1 MENQYTT
8 PFAQWARIFEI
19 IIPIY
24 MFGKSW
30 AMFDEKTVQLF
41 QAVFPKF
48 LVDGAVTIRGFFE
61 TGGEAFGRFVATYA
75 GTLLGFVVVV
85 LLAVVMHLVLRDRK
99 FIDTLRLT
107 SVTLIPFALMNGTL
121 SHVMKTYLE
130 NIDAASATPEALE
143 QAVVTASNNYFY
155 LFTLFYIIALW
166 VMSRRTG
173 VQGWK
178 KWAVVAIGLLFTI
191 IYVQSGLLIDASEWA
206 VLSPQLMEALAE

>member
-1 MENQYTT
+1 MENQYTS
-8 PFAQWARIFEI
+8 PFAKWARIFEI

-30 AMFDEKTVQLF
+30 AMFDERTVQLF
-41 QAVFPKF
+41 QAVFPTF
-48 LVDGAVTIRGFFE
+48 LVDGAVTIRSFLE

-75 GTLLGFVVVV
+75 GTLLGLAVVV
-85 LLAVVMHLVLRDRK
+85 LLAAAMHLVLRDRK
-99 FIDTLRLT
+99 FVDTLRLT
-107 SVTLIPFALMNGTL
+107 SVTLLPLALMNGTL

-143 QAVVTASNNYFY
+143 QAVVNASNNYFY

-166 VMSRRTG
+166 VMPRRTG

-178 KWAVVAIGLLFTI
+178 RWAVVTVGLLFI
-191 IYVQSGLLIDASEWA
+191 VAYVQAGLLIDMDTIAD
-206 VLSPQLMEALAE
+206 VLYDRRN

>member
-1 MENQYTT
+1 MENHYTT
-8 PFAQWARIFEI
+8 PLARWARILEI

-30 AMFDEKTVQLF
+30 AMYDEKTVDLF

-48 LVDGAVTIRGFFE
+48 LVKGAVAIRAFFE

-75 GTLLGFVVVV
+75 GTLLGFAVV
-85 LLAVVMHLVLRDRK
+85 LLFALVMHLVLRDRK

-107 SVTLIPFALMNGTL
+107 SVTLIPLALMNGTL

-130 NIDAASATPEALE
+130 NIDAASATPQALE
-143 QAVVTASNNYFY
+143 EAVVKASNNYFY
-155 LFTLFYIIALW
+155 LFTIFYLIALW

-173 VQGWK
+173 VYGWK
-178 KWAVVAIGLLFTI
+178 KWAVIGIGLLFVFA
-191 IYVQSGLLIDASEWA
+191 YVQSGLLIDAGEWA
-206 VLSPQLMEALAE
+206 ALSPKLMQSLAH

>member
-1 MENQYTT
+1 MENQYTS
-8 PFAQWARIFEI
+8 PFAKWARIFEI

-30 AMFDEKTVQLF
+30 AMFDERTVQLF

-48 LVDGAVTIRGFFE
+48 LVDGAVTVRSFLE

-75 GTLLGFVVVV
+75 GTLLGFAVV
-85 LLAVVMHLVLRDRK
+85 LLLAAAMHLVLRDRK

-107 SVTLIPFALMNGTL
+107 SVTLLPLALMNGTL

-143 QAVVTASNNYFY
+143 QAVVSASNNYFY

-166 VMSRRTG
+166 VMPRRTG

-178 KWAVVAIGLLFTI
+178 RWAVVAVGLLFI
-191 IYVQSGLLIDASEWA
+191 VAYVQAGLLIDAGEWA
-206 VLSPQLMEALAE
+206 TLAPQLMESLAQ

>member
-1 MENQYTT
+1 MEKQYTT

-30 AMFDEKTVQLF
+30 AMFDERTVQLF
-41 QAVFPKF
+41 QAVFPTF
-48 LVDGAVTIRGFFE
+48 LVDGAVTIRSFLE

-75 GTLLGFVVVV
+75 GTLLGLVVVA
-85 LLAVVMHLVLRDRK
+85 LLAVVMHLVLRDRR

-107 SVTLIPFALMNGTL
+107 SVTLLPLAIMNGTL

-143 QAVVTASNNYFY
+143 QAVVSASNNYFY

-166 VMSRRTG
+166 VMPRRTG

-178 KWAVVAIGLLFTI
+178 RWAVVAVGLLFI
-191 IYVQSGLLIDASEWA
+191 VAYVQAGLLIDAGEWA
-206 VLSPQLMEALAE
+206 ALAPQLMESLAQ

>member
-1 MENQYTT
+1 MDNQYIS
-8 PFAQWARIFEI
+8 PFARWARLFEI

-30 AMFDEKTVQLF
+30 AMFDEKTVELF

-48 LVDGAVTIRGFFE
+48 LVDGAITIRGFLE

-75 GTLLGFVVVV
+75 GTFMGLVVVV
-85 LLAVVMHLVLRDRK
+85 ILAIVMHLVLRDRK

-107 SVTLIPFALMNGTL
+107 SVTLLPLAIMNGTL

-143 QAVVTASNNYFY
+143 QAVVKASNNYFY
-155 LFTLFYIIALW
+155 LFSLFYLTALFM
-166 VMSRRTG
+166 MSRRTG
-173 VQGWK
+173 TLGWK
-178 KWAVVAIGLLFTI
+178 KWAVVGVGVIFLI
-191 IYVQSGLLIDASEWA
+191 IYVQAGLLIDAGEWA
-206 VLSPQLMEALAE
+206 QLAPKLMEALAK

>member
-1 MENQYTT
+1 MENQYTS
-8 PFAQWARIFEI
+8 PFAKWARIFEI

-30 AMFDEKTVQLF
+30 AMFDERTVQLF

-48 LVDGAVTIRGFFE
+48 LVDGAVTIRSFLE

-75 GTLLGFVVVV
+75 GTVLGLVVVA
-85 LLAVVMHLVLRDRK
+85 LLAVVMHLVLRDRR

-107 SVTLIPFALMNGTL
+107 SVTLLPLAIMNGTL

-143 QAVVTASNNYFY
+143 QAVVSASNNYFY

-166 VMSRRTG
+166 VMPRRTG

-178 KWAVVAIGLLFTI
+178 RWAVVAVGLLFI
-191 IYVQSGLLIDASEWA
+191 VAYVQAGLLIDASEWA
-206 VLSPQLMEALAE
+206 ALAPQLMESLAQ

>member
-8 PFAQWARIFEI
+8 PFARWARIFEI

-30 AMFDEKTVQLF
+30 AMFDERTVQLF

-48 LVDGAVTIRGFFE
+48 LVDGAVTIRSFLE

-75 GTLLGFVVVV
+75 GTLLGLVVVA

-99 FIDTLRLT
+99 FVDTLRLT
-107 SVTLIPFALMNGTL
+107 SVTLLPLAIMNGTL

-166 VMSRRTG
+166 VMPRRTG

-178 KWAVVAIGLLFTI
+178 RWAVIAVGLLFI
-191 IYVQSGLLIDASEWA
+191 VAYVQAGLLIDAGEWA
-206 VLSPQLMEALAE
+206 ALAPQLMESLAQ

>member
-8 PFAQWARIFEI
+8 PFARWARIFEI

-30 AMFDEKTVQLF
+30 AMFDEKTVELF

-48 LVDGAVTIRGFFE
+48 LVDGAVTIRGFLE

-75 GTLLGFVVVV
+75 GTLLGFAVVVI
-85 LLAVVMHLVLRDRK
+85 LAIVMHLVLRDRK

-107 SVTLIPFALMNGTL
+107 SVTLLPLAIMNGTL

-130 NIDAASATPEALE
+130 NIDAASATPEALKG
-143 QAVVTASNNYFY
+143 AVVTASNNYFY
-155 LFTLFYIIALW
+155 LFSLFYIIALF
-166 VMSRRTG
+166 MMGRRTG
-173 VQGWK
+173 AQGWK
-178 KWAVVAIGLLFTI
+178 KWAVVGVGILFLGA
-191 IYVQSGLLIDASEWA
+191 YVQFGLLIDAGEWA
-206 VLSPQLMEALAE
+206 ELSPKLMEALAK

>member
-1 MENQYTT
+1 MENQYTS
-8 PFAQWARIFEI
+8 PFAKWARIFEI

-30 AMFDEKTVQLF
+30 AMFDERTVQLF

-48 LVDGAVTIRGFFE
+48 LVDGAVTVRSFLE

-75 GTLLGFVVVV
+75 GTLLGFAVV
-85 LLAVVMHLVLRDRK
+85 LLLAAVMHLVLRDRR

-107 SVTLIPFALMNGTL
+107 SVTLLPLAIMNGTL

-143 QAVVTASNNYFY
+143 QAVVNASNNYFY

-166 VMSRRTG
+166 VMPRRTG

-178 KWAVVAIGLLFTI
+178 RWAVVAVGLLFI
-191 IYVQSGLLIDASEWA
+191 VAYVQAGLLIDAGEWA
-206 VLSPQLMEALAE
+206 ALAPQLMESLAQ

>member
-8 PFAQWARIFEI
+8 PFAKWARIFEI

-30 AMFDEKTVQLF
+30 AMFDERTVQLF

-48 LVDGAVTIRGFFE
+48 LVDGAVTIRSFLE
-61 TGGEAFGRFVATYA
+61 TGGESFGRFVATYA
-75 GTLLGFVVVV
+75 GTVLGLVVVA

-107 SVTLIPFALMNGTL
+107 SVTLLPLAIMNGTL

-143 QAVVTASNNYFY
+143 QAVVNASNNYFY
-155 LFTLFYIIALW
+155 LFTVFYIIALW
-166 VMSRRTG
+166 VMPRRTG

-178 KWAVVAIGLLFTI
+178 RWAVVTVGLLFI
-191 IYVQSGLLIDASEWA
+191 IAYVQAGLLIDAGEWA
-206 VLSPQLMEALAE
+206 ALAPQLMESLAQ

>member
-8 PFAQWARIFEI
+8 PFAKWARIFEI

-30 AMFDEKTVQLF
+30 AMFDERTVQLF

-48 LVDGAVTIRGFFE
+48 LVDGAVTIRSFLE

-75 GTLLGFVVVV
+75 GTVLGLVVVG

-107 SVTLIPFALMNGTL
+107 SVTLLPLAIMNGTL

-166 VMSRRTG
+166 VMPRRTG

-178 KWAVVAIGLLFTI
+178 RWAVVAVGLLFI
-191 IYVQSGLLIDASEWA
+191 VAYVQAGLLIDAGEWA
-206 VLSPQLMEALAE
+206 ALAPQLMESLAQ

>member
-8 PFAQWARIFEI
+8 PFATWARIFEI

-30 AMFDEKTVQLF
+30 AMFDERTVQLF

-48 LVDGAVTIRGFFE
+48 LVDGAVTIRSFLE

-75 GTLLGFVVVV
+75 GTLLGFAVV
-85 LLAVVMHLVLRDRK
+85 LLLAAAMHLVLRDRK

-107 SVTLIPFALMNGTL
+107 SVTLLPLAIMNGTL

-143 QAVVTASNNYFY
+143 QAVVNASNNYFY

-166 VMSRRTG
+166 VMPRRTG

-178 KWAVVAIGLLFTI
+178 RWAVVTVGLLFI
-191 IYVQSGLLIDASEWA
+191 VAYVQAGLLIDAGEWA
-206 VLSPQLMEALAE
+206 ALAPQLMESLAQ

>member
-1 MENQYTT
+1 MENHYTT
-8 PFAQWARIFEI
+8 PFAKWARIFEI

-30 AMFDEKTVQLF
+30 AMFDERTVQLF

-48 LVDGAVTIRGFFE
+48 LVDGAVTIRSFLE

-75 GTLLGFVVVV
+75 GTLLGFAVVV

-107 SVTLIPFALMNGTL
+107 SVTLLPLAIMNGTL

-143 QAVVTASNNYFY
+143 QAVVSASNNYFY
-155 LFTLFYIIALW
+155 LFTVFYIIALW
-166 VMSRRTG
+166 VMPRRTG

-178 KWAVVAIGLLFTI
+178 RWAVVAVGLLFI
-191 IYVQSGLLIDASEWA
+191 VVYVQAGLLIDAGEWA
-206 VLSPQLMEALAE
+206 ALAPQLMESLAQ

>member
-8 PFAQWARIFEI
+8 PFARWARIFEI

-30 AMFDEKTVQLF
+30 AMFDERTVQLF
-41 QAVFPKF
+41 QAVFPTF
-48 LVDGAVTIRGFFE
+48 LVDGAVTIRSFLE

-75 GTLLGFVVVV
+75 GTLLGLIVVA

-107 SVTLIPFALMNGTL
+107 SVTLLPLAIMNGTL

-166 VMSRRTG
+166 VMPRRTG

-178 KWAVVAIGLLFTI
+178 RWAVIAVGLLFI
-191 IYVQSGLLIDASEWA
+191 VAYVQAGLLIDAGEWA
-206 VLSPQLMEALAE
+206 ALAPQLMESLAQ

>member
-8 PFAQWARIFEI
+8 PFARWARIFEI

-30 AMFDEKTVQLF
+30 AMFDERTVQLF
-41 QAVFPKF
+41 QAVFPTF
-48 LVDGAVTIRGFFE
+48 LVDGAVTIRSFLE

-75 GTLLGFVVVV
+75 GTLLGLVVVA

-99 FIDTLRLT
+99 FVDTLRLT
-107 SVTLIPFALMNGTL
+107 SVTLLPLAIMNGTL

-166 VMSRRTG
+166 VMPRRTG

-178 KWAVVAIGLLFTI
+178 RWAVIAVGLLFI
-191 IYVQSGLLIDASEWA
+191 VAYVQAGLLIDAGEWA
-206 VLSPQLMEALAE
+206 ALAPQLMESLAQ